1 MIAKY
6 AESGNTEISTIPEGR
21 RTCRTA
27 KGETADDLR
36 DGGAESHSLS
46 KAARLKHSSF

>member
-6 AESGNTEISTIPEGR
+6 AESGNTELSAIPEGR

-36 DGGAESHSLS
+36 DGSAESHS
-46 KAARLKHSSF
+46 